1 MYMAETNKD
10 KTLEELKEEF
20 LQRSKEEV
28 EISEQELL
36 EACEKNHLS
45 DSEQE
50 SLFEWAQNN
59 DDILMESDDEEDRE
73 EAEETEEETD
83 ETEEEEVNSTEYS
96 SVEDI
101 HMPSRKSADSVKAY
115 LQEIGSIPRLTPEEE
130 VETARLIQE
139 GTPEQQKLA
148 KEKMI
153 NANLRL
159 VVSNAKEYMKRG
171 LSLQD
176 LIQEGNIGL
185 MRAVEK
191 FDYTKGFRFSTYATW
206 WIRQAIIRAI
216 ANQAHGIRIPVH
228 VTEQINRIKKVQ
240 RQMVQELGREPSIQ
254 DLAERLPDYTPERI
268 EEILQLAVDP
278 VSLESPTGEEDD
290 NQMIDFIRDTNAIDP
305 SEIAQNEATHAQID
319 AALKELSERE
329 EQIVR
334 MRFGLDGT
342 ENVKTLEEVG
352 KTFGITR
359 ERVRQIESKAL
370 RKLGYVIRNKK
381 DYSDLKI

>member
-10 KTLEELKEEF
+10 KTVEELKEEF

>member
-1 MYMAETNKD
+1 MAETNKD
-10 KTLEELKEEF
+10 KTVEELKEEF

-83 ETEEEEVNSTEYS
+83 ETEEEEVDSTEYS

>member
-1 MYMAETNKD
+1 MAETNKD

-83 ETEEEEVNSTEYS
+83 ETEEEEVDSTEYS

>member
-1 MYMAETNKD
+1 MAETNKD
-10 KTLEELKEEF
+10 KTVEELKEEF

-73 EAEETEEETD
+73 EAEETEE

-342 ENVKTLEEVG
+342 ENVKSLEEVG

>member
-36 EACEKNHLS
+36 EACEKNNLG

-83 ETEEEEVNSTEYS
+83 ETEEEEVDSTEYS

>member
-10 KTLEELKEEF
+10 KTVEELKEEF

-83 ETEEEEVNSTEYS
+83 ETEEEEVDSTEYS

>member
-36 EACEKNHLS
+36 EACEKNNLS

-83 ETEEEEVNSTEYS
+83 ETEEEEVDSTEYS

>member
-83 ETEEEEVNSTEYS
+83 ETEEEEVDSTEYS

>member
-10 KTLEELKEEF
+10 KTVEELKEEF

-73 EAEETEEETD
+73 EAEETEE

-228 VTEQINRIKKVQ
+228 VMEQINRIKKVQ

-342 ENVKTLEEVG
+342 ENVKSLEEVG

>member
-1 MYMAETNKD
+1 MAETNKD
-10 KTLEELKEEF
+10 KTVEELKEEF

>member
-10 KTLEELKEEF
+10 KTVEELKEEF

-73 EAEETEEETD
+73 EAEETEE

-342 ENVKTLEEVG
+342 ENVKSLEEVG